1 MIRLTF
7 PEIGDEEI
15 AAVAAVLRSG
25 YLVQGQHVQAFEQRV
40 AEAVGVPHA
49 VAVSS
54 GTAALHLALLAAGIG
69 PGDEVIVPDFTFP
82 ATANVVEL
90 VGARPVLV
98 DVDLATFNVDVAQIR
113 PAITRRTRAIMP
125 VHLFGQPADMGPILE
140 LAAEHGL
147 LVIEDAACAL
157 GAEYHGR
164 RCGGLGNAGCFSF
177 HPRKAITTGEGGM
190 VVTDDERLAGRV
202 RQLRN
207 HGMARQGEAV
217 RFVDAGFNYRLTDFQ
232 GALGAVQMGRLEEI
246 IARRTYLAGLYHQAL
261 AGLPGVTRPTAMD
274 GTRHVWQSYVILLDE
289 GVERAAVMRTLA
301 EAGIETAIG
310 TYAVS
315 AQPHYAGKAGRLPN
329 SLRAYERGLCL
340 PLHTRMT
347 EADIEEVVRWL
358 ERAVRH
364 GGQ

>member
-1 MIRLTF
+1 VIRLTI

-40 AEAVGVPHA
+40 AEAVGVRHA

-54 GTAALHLALLAAGIG
+54 GTAALHLALRAAGIG

-90 VGARPVLV
+90 VGARPALV
-98 DVDLATFNVDVAQIR
+98 DIDLATFNVDVAQIR

-125 VHLFGQPADMGPILE
+125 VHLFGQPADMGPILA

-177 HPRKAITTGEGGM
+177 HPRKTITTGEGGM

-207 HGMARQGEAV
+207 HGMARHGEAV

-246 IARRTYLAGLYHQAL
+246 IARRIYLAGLYHQAL
-261 AGLPGVTRPTAMD
+261 ASLPGVTRPTAMD
-274 GTRHVWQSYVILLDE
+274 GTRHIWQSYVILLDE

-301 EAGIETAIG
+301 EAGIETTIG

-347 EADIEEVVRWL
+347 EADIEEVARWL
-358 ERAVRH
+358 EKAMRH